1 MFYTIPM
8 TELTGTIIVVFILYV
23 ILMLGIGWVTSRK
36 ATSPSHYF
44 LADRSLK
51 AWVTAVSST
60 ASSESAWAVLG
71 TVGLVYK
78 EGLAAVWFLPGCLI
92 GYAVNWLFIAERL
105 RKHSHETHAITI
117 PDYLE
122 AHFNDKTNVLRLI
135 SVVII
140 FACMM
145 AYVGAQFSAIGKTFD
160 AIFGVPHHVSIPIGA
175 AIIILYTMMGGFL
188 AVAWTDFVQGLIMV
202 FGLVL
207 LSVIALVNLGGF
219 AGMIEQVSEVH
230 PQTLEWMGGRTSGAF
245 FGFMVGLLGIGLGYP
260 GQPHVLN
267 RYMAAKDTQTIRHG
281 MWIALG
287 WGLLV
292 YSSAIVLGLCGHA
305 LFPDLS
311 DPEHLFPKAAESLLP
326 TVVSAVVLTGVL
338 AAIMSTVSAQI
349 IVAASAVAHDV
360 YTKMI
365 SRDMTHQ
372 QILMISRMSVLL
384 LGIGAMI
391 IALLKVPVIFW
402 FVLFAW
408 SGLGASFGPVIL
420 FTLYARNVTR
430 EGAIAGMLTGFIT
443 TLIWKMAGFS
453 DSVIYELVPAFLL
466 ASLAVW
472 GVSLW
477 TQQKSGKNAGEIRE
491 VDSS

>member
-1 MFYTIPM
+1 MLYTIRM
-8 TELTGTIIVVFILYV
+8 TELSGAISVVLILYV
-23 ILMLGIGWVTSRK
+23 VLLLGIGWVTSRQAK
-36 ATSPSHYF
+36 SPDHFF

-78 EGLAAVWFLPGCLI
+78 EGLSAIWFLPGCLM
-92 GYAVNWLFIAERL
+92 GYAVNWLLLAERL
-105 RKHSHETHAITI
+105 RKFSHATHAITL

-122 AHFNDKTNVLRLI
+122 AHFKDKTNVIRLI
-135 SVVII
+135 SVIII

-160 AIFGVPHHVSIPIGA
+160 AIFGVPHTVSIPIGG
-175 AIIILYTMMGGFL
+175 AIIIVYTMLGGFL

-207 LSVIALVNLGGF
+207 LSVVALVSLGGF
-219 AGMIEQVSEVH
+219 GGMIEQVSQASPH
-230 PQTLEWMGGRTSGAF
+230 TMEWMGGKTTAVF
-245 FGFMVGLLGIGLGYP
+245 FGSMVGLLGIGLGYP

-267 RYMAAKDTQTIRHG
+267 RYMAAKDTRTIRHG
-281 MWIALG
+281 MWIAMG

-311 DPEHLFPKAAESLLP
+311 DPEHLFPKAAELLLP

-365 SRDMTHQ
+365 RRDISPQ
-372 QILMISRMSVLL
+372 QILKISRLSVLL
-384 LGIGAMI
+384 LGIGAMV

-420 FTLYARNVTR
+420 FSLYSKKVTR

-443 TLIWKMAGFS
+443 TLAWKITGLS

-472 GVSLW
+472 GVSRW
-477 TQQKSGKNAGEIRE
+477 TADRE
-491 VDSS
+491 GVTAPAVKDAE